1 MRRSLV
7 LPLMLAA
14 LAGCSRAPG
23 PPAAVRAEDVTL
35 PTAEGDARAVEF
47 APVGGPLPA
56 VLVLHGDYGLDDV
69 VRRHARKLADD
80 GYLVL
85 AIDLYDGDVA
95 KDVENAHVLSR
106 ALPDEKVKAYLEAAV
121 DRLAEC
127 SDGRIGVIG
136 WDTGGGYAL
145 DLAIDDP
152 RVIACVTCYGRLR
165 TEAESLRPMKASVLG
180 VFAENDAGNPPET
193 RRDFEEAMKGAGK
206 DLAGMLVLDGCGGGF
221 MTPGP
226 DREAGPDDERAA
238 QDAWDAIDAFLH
250 KRLRK

>member
-1 MRRSLV
+1 MTRALLLALV
-7 LPLMLAA
+7 LAA

-23 PPAAVRAEDVTL
+23 PPAVRAEDVTL
-35 PTAEGDARAVEF
+35 PTAEGDARAVEY
-47 APVGGPLPA
+47 APVGGPHPA
-56 VLVLHGDYGLDDV
+56 VLVLHGDYGPEG
-69 VRRHARKLADD
+69 VRRHAQKLADD

-95 KDVENAHVLSR
+95 KDVEKAHILSR
-106 ALPDEKVKAYLEAAV
+106 AIPDEKVKAYLKAAV
-121 DRLAEC
+121 DRLARR

-152 RVIACVTCYGRLR
+152 RVSACVTCYGRLR
-165 TEAESLRPMKASVLG
+165 TEAGSLRPMKASVLG
-180 VFAENDAGNPPET
+180 VFAENDAGNPQET
-193 RRDFEEAMKGAGK
+193 RRDFQDAMKAAGK

-226 DREAGPDDERAA
+226 DREAGPNDARAA
-238 QDAWDAIDAFLH
+238 QDAWAAIDAFLR
-250 KRLRK
+250 KRLRQ